1 MNVFRKIHAVFREF
15 GFNFIHSFNLDIYAL
30 IFLGCLLVVLLFV
43 LPLVYFCA
51 SRSMEHAGRKLDDDV
66 LSDDGEEEDD
76 KGMTS
81 SSTSTTYISINY
93 NEATLENGQKKE
105 LPLSKA
111 KSISMFSLRE
121 REKDKITVAL
131 GYKYIY
137 EDKHLCINISSLYN
151 VPHPSYGGP
160 QILRLT
166 LRLQTKGTCVEKY
179 KKKMKT
185 QYLPL
190 DMVTPVQFN
199 FHITVDLIPHLSLKL
214 IIYGKRRHLFRMDKK
229 VLGYLQMG
237 FSDLELHRERFYSNK
252 ELEID
257 LKGSKK

>member
-1 MNVFRKIHAVFREF
+1 MIPKMDVVFCEFHSDSIH
-15 GFNFIHSFNLDIYAL
+15 FNLDIYAL

-51 SRSMEHAGRKLDDDV
+51 RRSMDRTGHQLDDDV
-66 LSDDGEEEDD
+66 LSDDGEEEDE
-76 KGMTS
+76 KGMTG
-81 SSTSTTYISINY
+81 SSTSTNYISINY
-93 NEATLENGQKKE
+93 NETTLENGHKKE
-105 LPLSKA
+105 LPLSRA

-121 REKDKITVAL
+121 RDKDKITVAL

-137 EDKHLCINISSLYN
+137 GDKQLCINISSLYN

-166 LRLQTKGTCVEKY
+166 LRLQTKGKCPEKY

-199 FHITVDLIPHLSLKL
+199 FHITVDLIPQISLKL
-214 IIYGKRRHLFRMDKK
+214 IIYGKRRHLFRMNKK

-237 FSDLELHRERFYSNK
+237 FSDLELHRERLYSNE
-252 ELEID
+252 ELELD
-257 LKGSKK
+257 LKGGEK